1 MIFPNFRVLA
11 AASALAAALAPAA
24 AHAGE
29 AAYMGKLLLT
39 GGVSAVE
46 GEGGGGLAAW
56 STITG
61 YETRDGTGAN
71 VHATYVGLKDFS
83 LRSGGVA
90 VGFKDRLEL
99 SYARQAFDT
108 GATGGKLGLG
118 DGFTF
123 NQDVVGVKLRLLG
136 DAVYDQDSLLP
147 QVSVGLQYKH
157 NDKGA
162 IIHAVGGRH
171 DSGVDYYVAATKLFL
186 NESLLL
192 DATLRATKANQMGLL
207 GFGGD
212 RSDSYSVQAE
222 GSAALLLSRHLAVG
236 AEYRTKPDNLGF
248 AHESDWADVFVAY
261 ALNKHLSVT
270 AAYVDLGDIATFRRQ
285 RGGYV
290 SLQAGF

>member
-1 MIFPNFRVLA
+1 MKLRRLVALTATVLA
-11 AASALAAALAPAA
+11 IGAGAAQ
-24 AHAGE
+24 AGE
-29 AAYMGKLLLT
+29 AAYQGKLLLT

-61 YETRDGTGAN
+61 YETRDGIGAN
-71 VHATYVGLKDFS
+71 VHGTYVGVGDFT
-83 LRSGGVA
+83 LRSVGVA
-90 VGFKDRLEL
+90 VGLHDRIEV

-108 GATGGKLGLG
+108 GAAGGALGLG
-118 DGFTF
+118 NGFTF
-123 NQDVVGVKLRLLG
+123 HQDVVGVKLRLAG
-136 DAVYDQDSLLP
+136 DAVYDQDRWLP

-157 NDKGA
+157 NDRGA
-162 IIHAVGGRH
+162 VVRAVGGRH

-192 DATLRATKANQMGLL
+192 NATLRATKANQAGLL

-212 RSDSYSVQAE
+212 RGDGYSLQAE
-222 GSAALLLSRHLAVG
+222 GSAALLLNRRLAVG

-248 AHESDWADVFVAY
+248 AHESDWADVFLAY
-261 ALNKHLSVT
+261 AVSKHLSVT
-270 AAYVDLGDIATFRRQ
+270 AAVADLGDIATFRRQ

>member
-1 MIFPNFRVLA
+1 MSSAFRHGVVALVA
-11 AASALAAALAPAA
+11 AIALCPAA
-24 AHAGE
+24 ARAGE

-61 YETRDGTGAN
+61 YETRDGVGAN
-71 VHATYVGLKDFS
+71 AHATYVGLKDFS
-83 LRSGGVA
+83 LRSAGVA
-90 VGFKDRLEL
+90 VGLHDRLEL

-108 GATGGKLGLG
+108 GAAGGRLGLG

-123 NQDVVGVKLRLLG
+123 HQDVVGAKLRLLG
-136 DAVYDQDSLLP
+136 DAVYDQDRLLP
-147 QVSVGLQYKH
+147 QVSVGVEYKH
-157 NDKGA
+157 NDRGA
-162 IIHAVGGRH
+162 IIRAVGGRH
-171 DSGVDYYVAATKLFL
+171 DSGVDYYVAATKLL
-186 NESLLL
+186 LGESLLL

-212 RSDSYSVQAE
+212 RNDAYSLQAE
-222 GSAALLLSRHLAVG
+222 GSAALLLNRHLALG

-261 ALNKHLSVT
+261 ALNKHLSIT